1 LRFHDRVIVVAQIS
15 NRALVAAWALED
27 ADALPMA
34 QQRLVEIVDGAG
46 VLWKQGLQ
54 EIVRGIGSNLFANQ
68 AEADTYSPH
77 VSIDRQD
84 WLLTAKK

>member
-1 LRFHDRVIVVAQIS
+1 
-15 NRALVAAWALED
+15 
-27 ADALPMA
+27 M
-34 QQRLVEIVDGAG
+34 EIVDGAG

-77 VSIDRQD
+77 VGVDRQD